1 MPAGYKVYVADN
13 HRPMGPRE
21 QGVRRWDR
29 NPLELDGGGGHSI
42 LDPSSYL
49 DAYWMGRYYGF
60 IKAPTTTDPNL
71 LGVEKR
77 NVQLGPAP
85 YDGPPRPHI
94 F

>member
-1 MPAGYKVYVADN
+1 MSSGSLPSRAS
-13 HRPMGPRE
+13 RPSG
-21 QGVRRWDR
+21 D
-29 NPLELDGGGGHSI
+29 PLELDGGGGHGI

-71 LGVEKR
+71 RTVEKR
-77 NVQLGPAP
+77 NVQRGPAP
-85 YDGPPRPHI
+85 YAHTPRPPI